1 MKKYLKHRRLEPIF
15 KLLMSHKRY
24 LFFIFLVLST
34 FILFTDQFKAVLIVG
49 SFAIISSVIT
59 MYKRIVRMPPVFEF
73 VSLTT
78 VLVTLL
84 YGPIVGI
91 FYTVIVNLAS
101 EIFSGYPDV
110 MTLTYIPSRSIQ
122 VLFVWIFSD
131 SMGIVALGI
140 WSVIVFN
147 LVQQPVFM
155 FLTDTEQRLKA
166 VYFIVL
172 NIPINILLF
181 RLLAEPLYTL
191 LQRIVG

>member
-1 MKKYLKHRRLEPIF
+1 MKKYLKHRRLEHLF
-15 KLLMSHKRY
+15 NLLMSHKKY
-24 LFFIFLVLST
+24 LFLIFLVLST

-49 SFAIISSVIT
+49 SFAIISSVVT
-59 MYKRIVRMPPVFEF
+59 MYKRIIRMPPVFEF
-73 VSLTT
+73 ISLTT

-110 MTLTYIPSRSIQ
+110 MTLTYIPSRTIQ
-122 VLFVWIFSD
+122 VLFVWLFSD

-147 LVQQPVFM
+147 IVQQPVFM

-181 RLLAEPLYTL
+181 RLLANPLYTL